1 MQIYGREVDFKIS
14 RLKDAGNM
22 EMALNNMAR
31 TEVAIKK
38 KGPGLLSE
46 TIKAGIKMFSDFFK
60 DATGVDVLEGCEDLD
75 EAKNAYLDFLG
86 EVKKQKELVGVSL
99 TDIK

>member
-31 TEVAIKK
+31 TEEKIKK
-38 KGPGLLSE
+38 NGPSQLSE
-46 TIKAGIKMFSDFFK
+46 VIRAGIKLFRDFFE
-60 DATGVDVLEGCEDLD
+60 DATGVDVLADCEDLD
-75 EAKNAYLDFLG
+75 EAKQAYLDFLA

>member
-31 TEVAIKK
+31 TEDEIKK
-38 KGPGLLSE
+38 HGTGQLTEVIRARIRL
-46 TIKAGIKMFSDFFK
+46 FRDFFV
-60 DATGVDVLEGCEDLD
+60 DATGVDVLADCEDLD
-75 EAKNAYLDFLG
+75 EAKQAYLDFLG

-99 TDIK
+99 SDIK

>member
-31 TEVAIKK
+31 AEVDIKNHRSGNLTK
-38 KGPGLLSE
+38 VIEK
-46 TIKAGIKMFSDFFK
+46 GIKLFRDFFV
-60 DATGVDVLEGCEDLD
+60 DATGTDVLANCEDLD
-75 EAKNAYLDFLG
+75 EAKEAYLAFLA
-86 EVKKQKELVGVSL
+86 EVKKLEDLVGVSL